1 MIKAIS
7 VISTLWGSIVGKIMI
22 GLVLVLGAWGSVQ
35 SYRLNSLEASM
46 EKRVAVAEKA
56 RADAEK
62 VQRDIEDQRRK
73 DREQAVKDIQE
84 AKDASK
90 DRLTELETRLAKFEM
105 HQVDVQRAAV
115 ERDRLRDSLATQR
128 LASQTGINAL
138 TACNARATTYEER
151 LAEGDRIVAGFRA
164 FGPRCIRVAGEVA
177 EARDGFAA
185 EVVGCVK
192 AWPK

>member
-1 MIKAIS
+1 MNPLS
-7 VISTLWGSIVGKIMI
+7 MLWGSVAGKVAM
-22 GLVLVLGAWGSVQ
+22 VLVVVLGVWGGVQ
-35 SYRLNSLEASM
+35 SYRLNSLEADVAQ
-46 EKRVAVAEKA
+46 RVAKAEKA

-62 VQRDIEDQRRK
+62 VQREIEEGRRN
-73 DREQAVKDIQE
+73 DREQAIKDIQE
-84 AKDASK
+84 AKDGSK
-90 DRLTELETRLAKFEM
+90 AYVSELETKLAKFK
-105 HQVDVQRAAV
+105 VVQLNAEFAAAAAT

-151 LAEGDRIVAGFRA
+151 LAEGDRVVAGLRA